1 MLAFEKIA
9 QNLIQEAMERGE
21 FDNLPNKGQPLHL
34 DEYFATPA
42 EFRLGHT
49 VLKNARIVPVEIEL
63 LREIGRLNEQ
73 IEDDSDESEKHRL
86 KHHRDEKQLQ
96 LHLLLECDNRR

>member
-9 QNLIQEAMERGE
+9 QNLIQEAMERDE

-42 EFRLGHT
+42 EFRLSHT
-49 VLKNARIVPVEIEL
+49 LLKNAKIVPAEIEL
-63 LREIGRLNEQ
+63 LREIGSLNKQLDVCTE
-73 IEDDSDESEKHRL
+73 ETEKHRL
-86 KHHRDEKQLQ
+86 KQRRDEKQLQ
-96 LHLLLECDNRR
+96 LRLLMERRHRR

>member
-49 VLKNARIVPVEIEL
+49 VLKNARIVPAEIEL
-63 LREIGRLNEQ
+63 LREIGRLNERL
-73 IEDDSDESEKHRL
+73 DTCPDATEKQRL
-86 KHHRDEKQLQ
+86 KQCRDEKQLQ
-96 LHLLLECDNRR
+96 LSLLLERENRR